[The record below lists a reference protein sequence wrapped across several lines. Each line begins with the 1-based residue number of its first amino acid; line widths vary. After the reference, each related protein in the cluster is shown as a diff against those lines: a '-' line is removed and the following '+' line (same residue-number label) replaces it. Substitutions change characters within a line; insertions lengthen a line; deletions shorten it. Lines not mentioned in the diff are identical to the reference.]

1 MRKRLQSS
9 CEKPDSTANN
19 GETPKDP
26 GVCSVPIKF
35 GKTTVLVRPGADMEA
50 KRKLWQERIKNAGH
64 VLRF

>member
-9 CEKPDSTANN
+9 VKKEDIQRNPDNVLR
-19 GETPKDP
+19 DP

-50 KRKLWQERIKNAGH
+50 KRKL
-64 VLRF
+64 

>member
-9 CEKPDSTANN
+9 VKKEDIQRNPDNVLR
-19 GETPKDP
+19 DP

-50 KRKLWQERIKNAGH
+50 KRKLWEERIKNAGY
-64 VLRF
+64 VLGY